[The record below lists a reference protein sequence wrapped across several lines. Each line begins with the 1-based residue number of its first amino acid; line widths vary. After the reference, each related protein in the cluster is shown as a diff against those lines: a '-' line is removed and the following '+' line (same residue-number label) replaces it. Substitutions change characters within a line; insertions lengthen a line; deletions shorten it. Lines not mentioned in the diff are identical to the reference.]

1 MDPHVPPDAPWFALS
16 ALEVADRL
24 DTSTTEGLTASEVAG
39 RLEEFG
45 PNELD
50 VDTERPWLPV
60 LVAQFTGPLAAIL
73 LVAASISA
81 GLGEFVDAIAIS
93 VILVINGILGFV
105 QEWRA
110 GQAIDALT
118 SMMVVRTQVVRD
130 GLSSSIDSVGLVP
143 GDVVEVAA
151 GDRIPAEIRV
161 TDAVGL
167 MIDESALTG
176 EPEAVHKSPA
186 PAPAD
191 AILSE
196 RSCLLHAGTD
206 AKAGHGRGIVVGTGA
221 ATELGTVVDL
231 AAGVEE
237 GEIPLQRSLGALGR
251 SLGAVALV
259 IAALTV
265 FAGVISGRPVGDMLV
280 TGISLAVAIV
290 PEGLPAVVTVTLAL
304 GIQSMARR
312 NALLRHLEA
321 AETLGAASVICTD
334 KTGTL
339 TENRMTVRR
348 IWTPGGVA
356 DADHEFVDGDDD
368 VVQQLLRT
376 AQICNHATAGH
387 NGDGSDGLGAPTEVA
402 LLVLARNRGAATPA
416 DVVIDEI
423 PFDSDTKAMT
433 VVSRAPGG
441 SVEAHVKGA
450 PEVVLARSSHLLGRH
465 GPSPLDD
472 AARDEIDR
480 SLEQMTAAGL
490 RTLAL
495 AQRPIP
501 ADVADTDA
509 AATAAEG
516 LTLLGV
522 VGLHDPPRPEVAAAV
537 ATARA
542 AGITIVVMTGDAA
555 GTGLSI
561 AKEVGLPATGTLVGR
576 ELDDATD
583 DELVHWLD
591 GSRVLARVTPA
602 HKMRVVR
609 ALQADGA
616 VVAMT
621 GDGVNDAPALE
632 QASIGIAM
640 GRRGTDVAR
649 QASDVVLADD
659 NFASIV
665 AAIDEGRRQY
675 ANIRKFIR
683 YLLSSNLGE
692 VIAITGSVLLGW
704 PLILLPAQILWMN
717 LLTDGVTALALGVE
731 KSEPDAMTRPPRDPA
746 EPIVDRT
753 GMAWIAGMGLMI
765 GVVSL
770 IVFRLSLGDG
780 TGDDLVRAQTLAF
793 TVMVLMEKMNV
804 FNFRSERQPLRAMG
818 LFSNRWLVLAWSG
831 AILAQVGAVY
841 LPGLSDALGTTG
853 LTLWDWVILTLIAL
867 PVLVVGELAKSVLR
881 RKESAM

>member
-1 MDPHVPPDAPWFALS
+1 MEHGVSQETPWFALTTT
-16 ALEVADRL
+16 EVADRL
-24 DTSTTEGLTASEVAG
+24 DTSTSQGLTSPEAAR
-39 RLEEFG
+39 RLDEFG
-45 PNELD
+45 PNE
-50 VDTERPWLPV
+50 VTTDTERSWVPV
-60 LVAQFTGPLAAIL
+60 LVAQFTGPLTLIL
-73 LVAASISA
+73 LVAAVISA
-81 GLGEFVDAIAIS
+81 GLGEVIDAVAIS
-93 VILVINGILGFV
+93 AILVVNAALGFA

-118 SMMVVRTQVVRD
+118 SMMVVRARVIRD
-130 GLSSSIDSVGLVP
+130 GQTMSIDSVELVP
-143 GDVVEVAA
+143 GDLAEISA
-151 GDRIPAEIRV
+151 GDRVPAEIRV
-161 TDAVGL
+161 IEATGL

-176 EPEAVHKSPA
+176 EPLGVRKSASPV
-186 PAPAD
+186 D
-191 AILSE
+191 AHAMLSE
-196 RSCLLHAGTD
+196 RTSLLHAGTD
-206 AKAGHGRGIVVGTGA
+206 AKVGHGRGIVVATGA
-221 ATELGTVVDL
+221 STEFGAVVDL
-231 AAGVEE
+231 AASADV
-237 GEIPLQRSLGALGR
+237 GEIPLQQSLAALGR
-251 SLGAVALV
+251 LLGVVAIA

-265 FAGVISGRPVGDMLV
+265 VAGIVAGRPAGEMLI

-339 TENRMTVRR
+339 TENRMAVRR
-348 IWTPGGVA
+348 VWTAEWVA
-356 DADHEFVDGDDD
+356 PIDRNALDTDGAALR
-368 VVQQLLRT
+368 QLLRS
-376 AQICNHATAGH
+376 AQICNHATTGH
-387 NGDGSDGLGAPTEVA
+387 ANDGSDGLGDPTEVA
-402 LLVLARNRGAATPA
+402 LLVLARDLKAEVPV
-416 DVVIDEI
+416 DVVLDEI
-423 PFDSDTKAMT
+423 PFDSDSKIMT
-433 VVSRAPGG
+433 VISRSDGRAA
-441 SVEAHVKGA
+441 EAHVKGA
-450 PEVVLARSSHLLGRH
+450 PEVVLARSSHILRAEGV
-465 GPSPLDD
+465 SPI
-472 AARDEIDR
+472 DEDTRRSIDNA
-480 SLEQMTAAGL
+480 LAEMTAAGL

-495 AQRPIP
+495 AQRPL
-501 ADVADTDA
+501 ADGDLADG
-509 AATAAEG
+509 AAEG

-522 VGLHDPPRPEVAAAV
+522 VGLHDPPRAEVAEAV
-537 ATARA
+537 ATARN
-542 AGITIVVMTGDAA
+542 AGITIVVMTGDAP

-561 AKEVGLPATGTLVGR
+561 AKEVGLPATGTLIGPD
-576 ELDDATD
+576 LDAAS
-583 DELVHWLD
+583 DEDLVQWLD
-591 GSRVLARVTPA
+591 GSKVLARVTPA

-609 ALQADGA
+609 ALQAEGA

-675 ANIRKFIR
+675 ANIRKFVR

-731 KSEPDAMTRPPRDPA
+731 RSEPDAMTRAPRDPS
-746 EPIVDRT
+746 EPIVDRL
-753 GMAWIAGMGLMI
+753 GMAWIAGMGLII
-765 GVVSL
+765 GVVAL
-770 IVFRLSLGDG
+770 IVFRVSLGDG

-804 FNFRSERQPLRAMG
+804 FNFRSERQPLWSLG
-818 LFSNRWLVLAWSG
+818 LFSNRWLVMAWSG
-831 AILAQVGAVY
+831 AIVAQVAAVH

-853 LTLWDWVILTLIAL
+853 LTLGDWVTWH
-867 PVLVVGELAKSVLR
+867 
-881 RKESAM
+881 

>member
-1 MDPHVPPDAPWFALS
+1 MERDVSRGSPWFALATPEVTERLETS
-16 ALEVADRL
+16 A
-24 DTSTTEGLTASEVAG
+24 TTGLTSSEAAR
-39 RLEEFG
+39 RLIEFG
-45 PNELD
+45 ANEISAD
-50 VDTERPWLPV
+50 AERSWVPV
-60 LVAQFTGPLAAIL
+60 LVAQFTGPLTLIL
-73 LVAASISA
+73 LVAAVISA
-81 GLGEFVDAIAIS
+81 GLGEVIDAVAIT
-93 VILVINGILGFV
+93 VILVVNAALGFV

-118 SMMVVRTQVVRD
+118 SMMVVRARVIRD
-130 GLSSSIDSVGLVP
+130 GRSMSIDSIDLVP
-143 GDVVEVAA
+143 GDLVEVSA
-151 GDRIPAEIRV
+151 GDRVPAEIRV
-161 TDAVGL
+161 TEAVGL

-176 EPEAVHKSPA
+176 EPQGVRKSSPPVA
-186 PAPAD
+186 GD
-191 AILSE
+191 AMLSE
-196 RSCLLHAGTD
+196 RACLLHAGTD
-206 AKAGHGRGIVVGTGA
+206 AKAGHGRGIVVATGA
-221 ATELGTVVDL
+221 STEFGAVVDL
-231 AAGVEE
+231 AAGADD

-251 SLGAVALV
+251 SLGVVAIA

-265 FAGVISGRPVGDMLV
+265 GAGIVAGRPVGEMLV

-348 IWTPGGVA
+348 VWTADGGSV
-356 DADHEFVDGDDD
+356 ERENVD
-368 VVQQLLRT
+368 VESPAIRQLLRT
-376 AQICNHATAGH
+376 AQICNRAIAGDADT
-387 NGDGSDGLGAPTEVA
+387 GGDGLGDPTEVA
-402 LLVLARNRGAATPA
+402 LLMLARDIGAEVPN
-416 DVVIDEI
+416 DSVVDEI
-423 PFDSDTKAMT
+423 PFDSDSKVMT
-433 VVSRAPGG
+433 VTSQLRDQGDG
-441 SVEAHVKGA
+441 ETEAHVKGA
-450 PEVVLARSSHLLGRH
+450 PEVVIGRSSHVLRTDGS
-465 GPSPLDD
+465 SPID
-472 AARDEIDR
+472 ADTHR
-480 SLEQMTAAGL
+480 SIADALAAMTAVGL

-495 AQRPIP
+495 AQRSLPGGE
-501 ADVADTDA
+501 VGEA
-509 AATAAEG
+509 AAD
-516 LTLLGV
+516 LTLLGI
-522 VGLHDPPRPEVAAAV
+522 VGMHDPPRAEVAEAV
-537 ATARA
+537 ATAHD
-542 AGITIVVMTGDAA
+542 AGITIVVMTGDAP
-555 GTGLSI
+555 GTGLAI
-561 AKEVGLPATGTLVGR
+561 AREVGLPATDTRIGPD
-576 ELDDATD
+576 LDAASDH
-583 DELVHWLD
+583 ELVSWLD
-591 GSRVLARVTPA
+591 GSNVLARVTPA

-609 ALQADGA
+609 ALQTEGA

-731 KSEPDAMTRPPRDPA
+731 RSEPDAMTRPPRDPA
-746 EPIVDRT
+746 EPIVDRL
-753 GMAWIAGMGLMI
+753 GMAWIAGMGLII

-770 IVFRLSLGDG
+770 IVFRVSLGDG

-793 TVMVLMEKMNV
+793 TVMVLLEKMNV
-804 FNFRSERQPLRAMG
+804 FNFRSERQPLRSLG
-818 LFSNRWLVLAWSG
+818 LFSNRWLIVAWSG
-831 AILAQVGAVY
+831 AVIAQIAAVH

-853 LTLWDWVILTLIAL
+853 LTLRDWLLLALIAVPIL
-867 PVLVVGELAKSVLR
+867 LIGEAAKTILR
-881 RKESAM
+881 RAERSS